1 MIFIAYLVYSFK
13 SDKPDEEE
21 TAAPVYSLSLSLLM
35 VVGGLVALIF
45 GGRLFVNGATAV
57 ARLAGLSDAF
67 IAITILAGGTS
78 MPELATC
85 IVAALKKRGQMAL
98 GNIIGSN
105 ISNIL
110 LILGGSAVIHPLS
123 FSGVGLVD
131 IGVLLL
137 SALLVC
143 GGAYIGKHRHLG
155 RKSGTLMLLCEAAY
169 FTYLILHL

>member
-1 MIFIAYLVYSFK
+1 
-13 SDKPDEEE
+13 
-21 TAAPVYSLSLSLLM
+21 
-35 VVGGLVALIF
+35 
-45 GGRLFVNGATAV
+45 
-57 ARLAGLSDAF
+57 
-67 IAITILAGGTS
+67 